1 MKTKELEARILQL
14 EKELSELKSQMLSLA
29 LNRTSTIYVIPTAP
43 IPYTPPY
50 IAPYMP
56 TYPTYP
62 TYPNGQTVTYGTTAP
77 IEGLQ
82 VYQNLM

>member
-29 LNRTSTIYVIPTAP
+29 LNRTQTIYVTPTAP

-50 IAPYMP
+50 VSPYANP
-56 TYPTYP
+56 TITWW
-62 TYPNGQTVTYGTTAP
+62 GSTTG
-77 IEGLQ
+77 GLATDVRCEISSLQ
-82 VYQNLM
+82 RHQNLM